1 MIRILCLLLFAA
13 NVAANDVQSE
23 ISRALHG
30 YTTYSESV
38 EILARLEKQMPYE
51 SALDDAQVMPFKCW
65 FSNVSTPNGISEYK
79 HFLEKAKPIIQQT
92 I

>member
-1 MIRILCLLLFAA
+1 MLLFAA

>member
-1 MIRILCLLLFAA
+1 MLVAIFAT
-13 NVAANDVQSE
+13 NVDLQGVQSE

-51 SALDDAQVMPFKCW
+51 NALDDAQVMAFKCW
-65 FSNVSTPNGISEYK
+65 FSSMYQP
-79 HFLEKAKPIIQQT
+79 QT
-92 I
+92 GLANINSF